1 MSGFYG
7 ADTAQLRDYGDLLNT
22 GNRQLSELAS
32 QLASQVNSV
41 EWVGADA
48 EAFRSDFSGRVNGL
62 FDSAQGLMDRYR
74 QDIGVHAEEQ
84 DEVSTPDGGGAL
96 DAIGD
101 AIGNFLGEAIGTI
114 ADVGQGIFDV
124 LTSTG
129 MGVLSGIAG
138 TTLDIIELVD
148 DTFPKGWGKGVGV
161 FGALTGAYQIYDNWG
176 DGSPEGV
183 LNQIAGGLSVVSGV
197 AAFIPGGQVVSA
209 IAGAAALG
217 INGGLWIA
225 ENWDSITST
234 VSGAVNF
241 MGDLGAGAWD
251 LAGDVGGAAVD
262 FAGDVG
268 DAAVDFAGDVADG
281 VGDFVSGLF

>member
-101 AIGNFLGEAIGTI
+101 AIGNFLGDAIGTI

-161 FGALTGAYQIYDNWG
+161 FGALTGAY
-176 DGSPEGV
+176 
-183 LNQIAGGLSVVSGV
+183 
-197 AAFIPGGQVVSA
+197 
-209 IAGAAALG
+209 
-217 INGGLWIA
+217 
-225 ENWDSITST
+225 
-234 VSGAVNF
+234 
-241 MGDLGAGAWD
+241 
-251 LAGDVGGAAVD
+251 
-262 FAGDVG
+262 
-268 DAAVDFAGDVADG
+268 
-281 VGDFVSGLF
+281 